1 MKTITEELV
10 EETWQET
17 ARFNPKQLSK
27 QIKNV
32 GTTQPNLLTFI
43 LECTQDIDQEVKEL
57 AVYMFLNVYR
67 MFQKSFPKRIKKI
80 SAKEIM
86 DCYEHNEKF
95 IANLEVAHDKFYD
108 RIARVELSEQPYVMK
123 YVLDTF
129 FEAPEEEDPIALTEE
144 DIGYLFL
151 LFKTAIDILN
161 NATET

>member
-1 MKTITEELV
+1 MEPVSEELV

-17 ARFNPKQLSK
+17 AGFNPKQISK
-27 QIKNV
+27 VIKNV
-32 GTTQPNLLTFI
+32 GASQPHLLTFI
-43 LECTQDIDQEVKEL
+43 LECTQDLDQEVKEL

-129 FEAPEEEDPIALTEE
+129 FEVSDDENPLSLT
-144 DIGYLFL
+144 DDDTGYLFL
-151 LFKTAIDILN
+151 LFKTVIDILN
-161 NATET
+161 KITDS